1 MTWSTHKNGNNEKY
15 TDLLNTCKICGEKW
29 FATQLQ
35 LETHLSEKHGIGS
48 IQCSQCEYRAIDILL
63 LPNHYRKLVIHERQC
78 GKKRFLPKTRSGG
91 IFRCGPCRLSFDSRS
106 KKIQHILQQ
115 HRDLY
120 ENYKKKNAIY
130 RVSHLKL
137 CKVILLWW
145 VYTFDF
151 LLVLEV
157 LCIAEKPH
165 FLPL

>member
-1 MTWSTHKNGNNEKY
+1 MIENHEINFNSSDTVGFNNQNYDSTVIREENHQTSIVKSSNNGNNEKY

-48 IQCSQCEYRAIDILL
+48 IQCSQCEYRAIDIPLQ
-63 LPNHYRKLVIHERQC
+63 PNHYRKFVIHERQC

-130 RVSHLKL
+130 NP
-137 CKVILLWW
+137 
-145 VYTFDF
+145 T
-151 LLVLEV
+151 
-157 LCIAEKPH
+157 
-165 FLPL
+165 

>member
-48 IQCSQCEYRAIDILL
+48 IQCSQCEYRAMDILL

-91 IFRCGPCRLSFDSRS
+91 IFRCGPCRLSFNSRS
-106 KKIQHILQQ
+106 KKIHHILQQ

-130 RVSHLKL
+130 NP
-137 CKVILLWW
+137 
-145 VYTFDF
+145 T
-151 LLVLEV
+151 
-157 LCIAEKPH
+157 
-165 FLPL
+165 